1 MLDADKFYKFQSAPA
16 IAGGRCIRPPCGPR
30 ACSCFNPRPPL
41 LAGDALQ
48 VHLHGAH
55 LVVSIRA
62 RHCWRAM
69 PRPGKQPIHRRA
81 FQSAPAIAGGRC
93 TATAWALVRLRR
105 FNPRPPL
112 LAGDAGAPRQRGQ
125 PEHVSIRARHC
136 WRAMRQR
143 PAPLTSPCPRFNPR
157 PPLLA
162 GDAMDALDRPHEIT
176 VSIRARHC
184 WRAMPARGLVAQLR
198 QLKVSIRA
206 RHCWRAM
213 PSTYQPR
220 VMLASF
226 QSAPAIAGG
235 RCSAWP

>member
-1 MLDADKFYKFQSAPA
+1 
-16 IAGGRCIRPPCGPR
+16 
-30 ACSCFNPRPPL
+30 
-41 LAGDALQ
+41 
-48 VHLHGAH
+48 
-55 LVVSIRA
+55 
-62 RHCWRAM
+62 
-69 PRPGKQPIHRRA
+69 
-81 FQSAPAIAGGRC
+81 
-93 TATAWALVRLRR
+93 
-105 FNPRPPL
+105 
-112 LAGDAGAPRQRGQ
+112 
-125 PEHVSIRARHC
+125 
-136 WRAMRQR
+136 MRQR

-235 RCSAWP
+235 RCTWAKSWRNFRTGFQSAPAIAGGRCPAPAPSRSAGPGFNPRPPLLAGDAAYPIQHPGAKMFQSAPAIAGGRCVASQIYGPA